1 MKGKA
6 NRVERTPSDKN
17 AEDLIS
23 DRSPG
28 QGLCSPPIPEV
39 CRTGG
44 GGEKS
49 GQVEPTTKSAT
60 VWAVRQRPPTPV
72 PMSGR
77 NEMEAKRQLCTK

>member
-39 CRTGG
+39 CRTWG
-44 GGEKS
+44 GGE
-49 GQVEPTTKSAT
+49 E
-60 VWAVRQRPPTPV
+60 WASRVDDEVSNGVGRKAETANACADVRQ
-72 PMSGR
+72 
-77 NEMEAKRQLCTK
+77 K